1 MRTMHPVKSWSV
13 GLVAL
18 ATLGWSVLG
27 SVEPPRLV
35 AAETLN
41 VDNLPKDAKEFRRS
55 VDQII
60 KRVDGLLGKLK
71 DKPEALTAW
80 MDLVQ
85 TRDNILREIE
95 KLDSKDGSKWSASE
109 ARASVELMLKL
120 LKAQYEK
127 AADLAG

>member
-1 MRTMHPVKSWSV
+1 MSTTRV
-13 GLVAL
+13 GLWFLSLVVL
-18 ATLGWSVLG
+18 ATLGVVLLG
-27 SVEPPRLV
+27 PVEPPRL
-35 AAETLN
+35 AAADTIS

-60 KRVDGLLGKLK
+60 KRVDSLLSKLK
-71 DKPEALTAW
+71 DKPDALTAW

-95 KLDSKDGSKWSASE
+95 KLDSKDGSKWTASE
-109 ARASVELMLKL
+109 ARESVELMLKL

-127 AADLAG
+127 AAGLAG

>member
-1 MRTMHPVKSWSV
+1 MSTMRVRLCSL
-13 GLVAL
+13 GLVVL
-18 ATLGWSVLG
+18 AALGWSLLW
-27 SVEPPRLV
+27 SVEPPQPA
-35 AAETLN
+35 AAESLN

-71 DKPEALTAW
+71 DKPDALTAW

-95 KLDSKDGSKWSASE
+95 KLDAKDGSKWTAGE
-109 ARASVELMLKL
+109 ARESVELMLKL

-127 AADLAG
+127 AAGLAG

>member
-1 MRTMHPVKSWSV
+1 MNAKRVPHVALFLV
-13 GLVAL
+13 GL
-18 ATLGWSVLG
+18 ATLGWSLVEV
-27 SVEPPRLV
+27 VEPPRLA

-41 VDNLPKDAKEFRRS
+41 VENLPKDAKEFRRS

-60 KRVDGLLGKLK
+60 KRVDGLLSKLQN
-71 DKPEALTAW
+71 KPEARAVW

-85 TRDNILREIE
+85 TRDNVLREIE
-95 KLDSKDGSKWSASE
+95 KLDSKEGAKWTAAE
-109 ARASVELMLKL
+109 ARASVEHMLKL